1 MPLEL
6 NSASADFES
15 SFQALLDGKRENEA
29 DVGAAAAAII
39 KDVRQRGDAALIEL
53 TTKFDRFTLTP
64 ATLRISAEEI
74 AAARRRC
81 DPETLDALALAAK
94 RIEAFHRAQ
103 MPADLAYEDEDGVGL
118 GLKWGPVDAV
128 GLYVPGG
135 IAAYPSSVLMNAIP
149 ARVAGVERRVMTVPT
164 PDGVLNPLVLAA
176 AELAG
181 VREIHRIGGAQ
192 AIAAMAYGTESIRP
206 VDKIV
211 GPGNAYVAA
220 AKRLVFGKVGI
231 DSIAGPSEILVVAD
245 ARNNPD
251 WIAIDLLSQAEH
263 DAVAQAILIT
273 DDANFARRVVAAVE
287 IALKTLSRADIAGA
301 SWRDHGAVIV
311 VGSLDEAPGL
321 IDRLAPEHL
330 ELAVDHPD
338 ALAARVR
345 HAGAIFLGRH
355 TPEAIGDYIAGPNHV
370 LPTSRT
376 ARFSSG
382 LSAMDFLKR
391 TTWVRCDAESLSRI
405 GPAAVTL
412 AKAEGLDAHARSI
425 AIRLANQP
433 RRGPRSDGND
443 G

>member
-1 MPLEL
+1 M
-6 NSASADFES
+6 
-15 SFQALLDGKRENEA
+15 
-29 DVGAAAAAII
+29 
-39 KDVRQRGDAALIEL
+39 
-53 TTKFDRFTLTP
+53 
-64 ATLRISAEEI
+64 
-74 AAARRRC
+74 
-81 DPETLDALALAAK
+81 
-94 RIEAFHRAQ
+94 
-103 MPADLAYEDEDGVGL
+103 
-118 GLKWGPVDAV
+118 
-128 GLYVPGG
+128 
-135 IAAYPSSVLMNAIP
+135 
-149 ARVAGVERRVMTVPT
+149 
-164 PDGVLNPLVLAA
+164 
-176 AELAG
+176 
-181 VREIHRIGGAQ
+181 REIHRIGGAQ

-273 DDANFARRVVAAVE
+273 DDADFARRVLAAVE
-287 IALKTLSRADIAGA
+287 IALKALSRADIAGA

-311 VGSLDEAPGL
+311 VGSLDESPGL

-391 TTWVRCDAESLSRI
+391 TTWVRCDPESLSRI

-425 AIRLANQP
+425 ATRLVKPA
-433 RRGPRSDGND
+433 
-443 G
+443 